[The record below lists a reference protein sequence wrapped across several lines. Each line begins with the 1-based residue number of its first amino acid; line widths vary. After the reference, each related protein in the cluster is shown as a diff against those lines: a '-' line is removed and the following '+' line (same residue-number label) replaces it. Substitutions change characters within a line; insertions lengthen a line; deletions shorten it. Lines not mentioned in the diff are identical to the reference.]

1 MKISEGLVLK
11 FVFSLLVKIMIIII
25 IKIKFLSEGLAQKF
39 VFTQLVPTTF
49 ATVSP
54 LLFG

>member
-1 MKISEGLVLK
+1 MLGAEVRLFPVGENND
-11 FVFSLLVKIMIIII
+11 KIMIRI
-25 IKIKFLSEGLAQKF
+25 IKITSEGLAQKF
-39 VFTQLVPTTF
+39 VFTLLVPTTF